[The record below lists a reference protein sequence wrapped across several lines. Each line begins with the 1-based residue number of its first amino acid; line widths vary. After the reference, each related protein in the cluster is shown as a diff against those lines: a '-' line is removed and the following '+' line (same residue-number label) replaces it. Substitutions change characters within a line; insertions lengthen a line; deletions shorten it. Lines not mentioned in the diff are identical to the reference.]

1 MSVRTYDPG
10 KVSFVFSGIIATGY
24 ADDEFIAVERMTDT
38 WMDSAG
44 TDGYVTRA
52 RSGDNRGTITV
63 TLSQTSPTND
73 AFQALALADELS
85 GNGAGYALLRDASGR
100 TICSADTAWI
110 VKPPAV
116 SFGRSP
122 VNRVWVIRASNLIIA
137 TGGNGT

>member
-1 MSVRTYDPG
+1 
-10 KVSFVFSGIIATGY
+10 Y

-44 TDGYVTRA
+44 TDGFVTRA

-73 AFQALALADELS
+73 EYQALAIADELT
-85 GNGAGYALLRDASGR
+85 GNAAAYGLLRDASGR

-116 SFGRSP
+116 TFGRSP
-122 VNRVWVIRASNLIIA
+122 TNRVWVFRCSNLIVGA
-137 TGGNGT
+137 GGNPQ